1 MPGQPKPPDAYAQ
14 AVESGR
20 YARTSGLQGKYDNV
34 RLYWEDNITQVNLRP
49 FVDALVGDRVA
60 ALRRVRILDL
70 GCGSGDGYETFM
82 RMPRRDPGIYDDE
95 VRIIRPDYLGF
106 YKGVDNNEA
115 LLGQTQQ
122 RWKGRAKM
130 AFSVGDFSRGLPVEE
145 GEDPYDIYFS
155 SFGAL
160 SHLNEEQTVTL
171 FSEIARHAQDG
182 ALIVGDWLGRYS
194 YEWQDLWEADTSR
207 EQWMEYAISYIYP
220 DRARRPRK
228 LELLNLRLLGRD
240 EILRIVS
247 KVEERTGLRLEVQ
260 RIFDRSL
267 FVGRHMDTGDYN
279 AHLKPVRRY
288 VNSLHED
295 NHRTALDHL
304 LVDYRPRPGF
314 ALLNRFF
321 EQLQTSWNT
330 LVRYS
335 IDLCQRYDESSGT
348 IPGLVEIPG
357 YYPEGLKRAMNDI
370 RRVVEGSAWLRIGDP
385 RANVIEPQLGY
396 ALRGLE
402 MELQQGAGNG
412 HGLVGI
418 FTVRK
423 G

>member
-1 MPGQPKPPDAYAQ
+1 MTGQQQKADAYAQ

-20 YARTSGLQGKYDNV
+20 YARTTGIHGKYDNV
-34 RLYWEDNITQVNLRP
+34 RLYWEDNATQLALRP
-49 FVDALVGDRVA
+49 FVDALVSARVA

-70 GCGSGDGYETFM
+70 GCGSGDGFETFM
-82 RMPRRDPGIYDDE
+82 RMPRHDPGIGDDE
-95 VRIIRPDYLGF
+95 VRIILPDYLGH

-122 RWKGRAKM
+122 RWKGRPKM
-130 AFSVGDFSRGLPVEE
+130 VFEVGDFSRGLPVGE
-145 GEDPYDIYFS
+145 GEEPYDVYFS

-160 SHLNEEQTVTL
+160 SHLGEDETVRL
-171 FSEIARHAQDG
+171 FAEIGRHAEDG

-194 YEWQDLWEADTSR
+194 YEWQDLWDGDISR
-207 EQWMEYAISYIYP
+207 EQWMDYAISYIYP
-220 DRARRPRK
+220 DRTRRPRR
-228 LELLNLRLLGRD
+228 LEMLRLRLLAR
-240 EILRIVS
+240 EEVLRIVRRA
-247 KVEERTGLRLEVQ
+247 EERAGVRIEVG

-279 AHLKPVRRY
+279 PHLRPVRRH
-288 VNSLHED
+288 VNSLHEE
-295 NHRTALDHL
+295 NRRTALDQL
-304 LVDYRPRPGF
+304 LVDYRPRQGF
-314 ALLNRFF
+314 EQLNRFF

-330 LVRYS
+330 LVRHT
-335 IDLCQRYDESSGT
+335 IELCQRYDAASGT
-348 IPGLVEIPG
+348 IPGLAEVPG
-357 YYPEGLKRAMNDI
+357 FYPEQLRRAMRDI
-370 RRVVEGSAWLRIGDP
+370 QRVVEGSGWLRMGDP

-402 MELQQGAGNG
+402 MELQSGAGTG

-423 G
+423 A